1 MGSMFGSTKYRESE
15 DDRQLRLD
23 IEERKKQ
30 EEAERIANE
39 KEEKYQK
46 KRKDKGLVGSR
57 SMFSRAGG
65 KGFYYEGEEV

>member
-15 DDRQLRLD
+15 ADRQLRLD

-30 EEAERIANE
+30 EEAEKIANE
-39 KEEKYQK
+39 KEEKRQK

-65 KGFYYEGEEV
+65 KGFYYEGEEI

>member
-1 MGSMFGSTKYRESE
+1 MGSMFGSTKYKESE
-15 DDRQLRLD
+15 ADRQLRLD

>member
-15 DDRQLRLD
+15 ADRQLRLD